1 MPNLRLLLERP
12 RLILLSEGKLAEEI
26 DPSDELRSRWENIL
40 LDADIQSVPIHLL
53 KEISILMSNGE
64 TKIFEVKNYFDKG
77 LTSNEVEVLVEN
89 FIQEYDDEIESLDF
103 HLNIEALAEEVSE
116 KTKRLLG

>member
-1 MPNLRLLLERP
+1 MPSLRLLERP
-12 RLILLSEGKLAEEI
+12 RLLSEGKLAEEI

-53 KEISILMSNGE
+53 KEISILMTNGE